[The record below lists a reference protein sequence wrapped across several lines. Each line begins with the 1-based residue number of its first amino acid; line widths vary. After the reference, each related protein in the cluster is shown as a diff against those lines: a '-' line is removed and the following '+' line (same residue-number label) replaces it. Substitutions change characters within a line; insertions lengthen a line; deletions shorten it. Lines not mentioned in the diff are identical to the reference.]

1 MDVVRASEGEREVE
15 TLSDE
20 GPQGIFETQVESRGL
35 ADSEDRTDG
44 KSCATEMENVSE
56 VPNSS
61 VSVEK
66 VDGLSNEGIVGSQAR
81 MQVSEDS
88 EAIAGDEID
97 VTPDCLD
104 PSISVEKVEDGASNE
119 GIVGSQARMQV
130 SEDSEAIAGDGID
143 VTPDCLDPSVTVEK
157 VEGLSKEGL
166 VCIKAKMQVSED
178 SEAVTGDGIDITPD
192 CLAVPETV
200 SIVGDSSLCSSA
212 VGSEHVD
219 NLSEAN
225 IDTKESEAEVD
236 TKESEAGVCNQ
247 ENQVVQEKASECME
261 HEKNLDDNTLAKLDS
276 KESEAGDCNQE
287 NQEKAV
293 KDIEKSTP
301 VAAEE
306 SNEI

>member
-88 EAIAGDEID
+88 EAIAGD
-97 VTPDCLD
+97 
-104 PSISVEKVEDGASNE
+104 
-119 GIVGSQARMQV
+119 
-130 SEDSEAIAGDGID
+130 GID
-143 VTPDCLDPSVTVEK
+143 VTPDCLDPLVTVEK

-301 VAAEE
+301 VAEE